1 MQHQTEVKFMSK
13 NLTTSGKKQRITLS
27 INSDMVNDINIICSA
42 LSVSRSGFIETMIN
56 DTVPA
61 FASIIEAY
69 NMLEIDTESSPTV
82 KHRKIEKLKEV
93 TSFYLQ
99 KAQEDID
106 SMKVSIGE
114 SDNVVSM
121 GAQK

>member
-1 MQHQTEVKFMSK
+1 MSK